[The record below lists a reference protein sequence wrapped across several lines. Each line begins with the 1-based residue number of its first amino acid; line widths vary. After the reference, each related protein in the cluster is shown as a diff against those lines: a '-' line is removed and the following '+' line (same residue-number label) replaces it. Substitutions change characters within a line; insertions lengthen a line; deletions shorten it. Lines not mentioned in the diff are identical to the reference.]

1 MKLMESSS
9 AAVMK
14 SNRDGT
20 ESTGFAPTKRT
31 KKKAKASKQPG
42 RSRKDTK
49 EAAEDRGRRLLE
61 EMRAK
66 DSLQRKEF
74 GETNRKERIGPFVY
88 EKDPSSP
95 IEQPVDP
102 TEGVMPEVVSN
113 RIVQRVLV
121 FAGVPI
127 GLGVVSFVGFFI
139 ATTQLGVDIL
149 PQVVA
154 YSTQALLLLSFAG
167 ISYGV
172 LSASWDEEK
181 EGSKL
186 GWENV
191 GPNIAAMRGQEDAR
205 IAEARRD
212 AEEADAA
219 AAGILMGSRK
229 AQRTRDQQD

>member
-1 MKLMESSS
+1 
-9 AAVMK
+9 
-14 SNRDGT
+14 
-20 ESTGFAPTKRT
+20 
-31 KKKAKASKQPG
+31 
-42 RSRKDTK
+42 
-49 EAAEDRGRRLLE
+49 
-61 EMRAK
+61 
-66 DSLQRKEF
+66 
-74 GETNRKERIGPFVY
+74 
-88 EKDPSSP
+88 
-95 IEQPVDP
+95 
-102 TEGVMPEVVSN
+102 MPEVVSN

-127 GLGVVSFVGFFI
+127 GLAVVSFVGFYI

-172 LSASWDEEK
+172 LSTSWDEQK
-181 EGSKL
+181 EGSRL

-219 AAGILMGSRK
+219 EAGILMGSRK